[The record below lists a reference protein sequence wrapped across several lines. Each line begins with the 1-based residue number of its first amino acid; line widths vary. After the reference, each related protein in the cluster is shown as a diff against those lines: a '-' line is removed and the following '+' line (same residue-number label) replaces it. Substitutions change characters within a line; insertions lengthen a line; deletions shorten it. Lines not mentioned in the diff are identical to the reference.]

1 MILYLND
8 KSEIHDVNSTED
20 LSLTPV
26 YVDEN
31 NEEFPFKG
39 MSNEGICCYK
49 VTVNDGVITMF
60 TPYVDSQVVPHIDQ
74 LGKHVQTVTPYEA
87 TKTVSYGD
95 TEIMF
100 ENVPQGNLTVLVKDS
115 EGNYPVHHATRKDDV
130 VKVEFAPLEYAADVT
145 ITIQ

>member
-31 NEEFPFKG
+31 NEFFPFKG

-49 VTVNDGVITMF
+49 VTVNDGVITMC
-60 TPYVDSQVVPHIDQ
+60 TPYVDSKVVPHIDQ

>member
-31 NEEFPFKG
+31 NESFPFKG

-74 LGKHVQTVTPYEA
+74 LGKHVQTVTPYMETKTAYIDDTEA
-87 TKTVSYGD
+87 TFKG
-95 TEIMF
+95 
-100 ENVPQGNLTVLVKDS
+100 VPNGALTVYFDNPYTVERDGDRVTVKF
-115 EGNYPVHHATRKDDV
+115 EALNE
-130 VKVEFAPLEYAADVT
+130 VKT
-145 ITIQ
+145 ITISII

>member
-49 VTVNDGVITMF
+49 VTVDDGVITMF
-60 TPYVDSQVVPHIDQ
+60 TPYVDSKVVPHIDQ
-74 LGKHVQTVTPYEA
+74 LGKHVQTVTPYTE
-87 TKTVSYGD
+87 TKTAYIYD
-95 TEIMF
+95 TMVVFTKVPSGNIAVYFNKPYTVERDADRVTVKF
-100 ENVPQGNLTVLVKDS
+100 E
-115 EGNYPVHHATRKDDV
+115 
-130 VKVEFAPLEYAADVT
+130 PLEEVTT
-145 ITIQ
+145 ITISII

>member
-31 NEEFPFKG
+31 NKEFPFKG

-74 LGKHVQTVTPYEA
+74 LGKHVQTVTPYTE
-87 TKTVSYGD
+87 TKTAYIYD
-95 TEIMF
+95 TMVVFTKVPSGNIAVYFDKPYTVERDADRVTVKF
-100 ENVPQGNLTVLVKDS
+100 E
-115 EGNYPVHHATRKDDV
+115 
-130 VKVEFAPLEYAADVT
+130 PLEEVTT
-145 ITIQ
+145 ITISII